1 MSTGLETNHPPLQ
14 LFDAVSFAFMLVSVR
29 YGVGRHNYYLPAD
42 EEMLAEKWLFLSQPP
57 FPWSLAFSKVSIA
70 WMLLRLQREKRWW
83 CWTMYF
89 LMFVS
94 VGVAVTSNIFQLT
107 ICKPLEAVWDHSI
120 TSAVCSNPK
129 TSQISIYV
137 TSSLTIVTDVA
148 LSFAVRASKL
158 FFDRGFETLKELTWS
173 FSCQP
178 MSFIVH
184 IQRPLREKIA
194 LGFVMGLG
202 LVASSASIAKTFA
215 IGSYGATGDSMMDT
229 VALTTWSMAEA
240 QLA

>member
-1 MSTGLETNHPPLQ
+1 MSPSLQTDHLPLQ

-70 WMLLRLQREKRWW
+70 WMLLRIQREKRWW

-94 VGVAVTSNIFQLT
+94 VGVAITSNIFQLT
-107 ICKPLEAVWDHSI
+107 ICKPLEAVWDHTI
-120 TSAVCSNPK
+120 TTAVCSNPK

-148 LSFAVRASKL
+148 LSFAVRDS
-158 FFDRGFETLKELTWS
+158 RTLLRNSQSADEIL
-173 FSCQP
+173 SCQP
-178 MSFIVH
+178 ISFIVH

>member
-1 MSTGLETNHPPLQ
+1 MSPGLQTNHLPLQ
-14 LFDAVSFAFMLVSVR
+14 LFDAISFSLMLVSVR

-107 ICKPLEAVWDHSI
+107 ICKPLEAVWDHTI
-120 TSAVCSNPK
+120 TTAVCSNPK

-148 LSFAVRASKL
+148 LSFAVRASRL
-158 FFDRGFETLKELTWS
+158 CFDRAFRNSERADVILFVSAHFL
-173 FSCQP
+173 
-178 MSFIVH
+178 H
-184 IQRPLREKIA
+184 RPYPAPPPREDCA
-194 LGFVMGLG
+194 RLCH
-202 LVASSASIAKTFA
+202 
-215 IGSYGATGDSMMDT
+215 GSRPRC
-229 VALTTWSMAEA
+229 
-240 QLA
+240 